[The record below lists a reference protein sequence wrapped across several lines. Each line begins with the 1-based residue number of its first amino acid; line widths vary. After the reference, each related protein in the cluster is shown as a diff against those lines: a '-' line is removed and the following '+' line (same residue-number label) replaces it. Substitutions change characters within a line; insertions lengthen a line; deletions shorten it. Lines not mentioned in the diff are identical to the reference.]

1 MGGNMRDLTRCQA
14 TKADGSPCERIVPA
28 SQKLCYSHDAS
39 RREDRRASASKA
51 ARSKLSSE
59 IIAIRSEARQIMA
72 DIRSGDLGRGDGA
85 VLLQACGLL
94 LKAVNEGR
102 KQSEYDEIRG
112 EMTELRQ
119 LFERQKQ
126 REGGSWSA

>member
-1 MGGNMRDLTRCQA
+1 MEGNVRDLARCQA
-14 TKADGSPCERIVPA
+14 TKADGNPCERVVPV
-28 SQKLCYSHDAS
+28 SQKFCYSHDAS

-59 IIAIRSEARQIMA
+59 IVAIRSEIRQIMA
-72 DIRSGDLGRGDGA
+72 DIRSGDLNRGDGA

-94 LKAVNEGR
+94 LKAVSEGR

-112 EMTELRQ
+112 EMAELRQ
-119 LFERQKQ
+119 IFEAQ
-126 REGGSWSA
+126 RGVYG